1 MKDINLLPDD
11 IKASAEPF
19 KAEKTNAS
27 PVKLITIIVA
37 SVVLIAATFVLPKFV
52 LITMNA
58 RLDSINKSIESATY
72 NEVRLL
78 KSKTVQEAGKI
89 EAKNSIISVIEK
101 DSSPMSQ
108 VMAIIKNSIPQGCT
122 LERVNFENNELIVE
136 GKATGSIKAAELL
149 TNIRRISSITVK
161 TTSVS
166 DKNGIVGFKYNFYY
180 GGKAG

>member
-11 IKASAEPF
+11 IKTSAEPF

-52 LITMNA
+52 LIAMNA
-58 RLDSINKSIESATY
+58 RLDSINKSIESTTY
-72 NEVRLL
+72 NEVKQI
-78 KSKTVQEAGKI
+78 KSKTAHEANKI
-89 EAKNSIISVIEK
+89 EAKNAVISVIDK
-101 DSSPMSQ
+101 DSYPMSQ

-122 LERVNFENNELIVE
+122 LERVNFEKNELIVE
-136 GKATGSIKAAELL
+136 GKANSSIRAAELL

-161 TTSVS
+161 TTSIS
-166 DKNGIVGFKYNFYY
+166 DRDGIIIFKYNFYF